1 MSPQSLGVL
10 YPHFWA
16 VTFSPGRSENESGHG
31 TFVSAEQESVSA
43 VSERVGPT
51 RAKPSL
57 QKTGVNATVPSSE
70 GTPYQPLAGA
80 DVNSILVTEGK
91 TKKLVEATKQQQQW

>member
-16 VTFSPGRSENESGHG
+16 VTFSPGRLENESGHG
-31 TFVSAEQESVSA
+31 TLVSAEQESGSA
-43 VSERVGPT
+43 VSERVGP